1 MIKHDLNANQ
11 ASPKPTLFRTFF
23 FVGGGV
29 GIGYWVFMLEYHT
42 FYESWT
48 EVLLPRQS
56 IFFPHLIRVLG
67 WILPVFL

>member
-42 FYESWT
+42 FYES
-48 EVLLPRQS
+48 
-56 IFFPHLIRVLG
+56 
-67 WILPVFL
+67 

>member
-23 FVGGGV
+23 FVGGEGGGGV

-42 FYESWT
+42 FYES
-48 EVLLPRQS
+48 
-56 IFFPHLIRVLG
+56 
-67 WILPVFL
+67 